1 MAEIFLMEDSAPLR
15 RILTEGL
22 RTVGHN
28 VTALEDGSDSTD
40 NGFMERA
47 DLVITDLDMPNVDGR
62 SVVENIRMSHP
73 SLPVIVITG
82 LGQEATLGV
91 RCDEIILKP
100 VRMET
105 LVAAVDNCLKGIG

>member
-1 MAEIFLMEDSAPLR
+1 MAEIFLMEDSASLR

-28 VTALEDGSDSTD
+28 VTALADGSDSID
-40 NGFMERA
+40 SGFMERA

-62 SVVENIRMSHP
+62 SVVENIRMSQP

-82 LGQEATLGV
+82 LGQEAALGV
-91 RCDEIILKP
+91 HCDETILKP

-105 LVAAVDNCLKGIG
+105 LVAAVENCLKGIV